1 MPYLASFFLFDVLM
15 RLFFLDILLM
25 PFISKK
31 IPSIAIIILHTI
43 PEIPNII
50 GNGNIA
56 LTTRII
62 NPTVIFDTGNSLNVI
77 STPKISI
84 LLL

>member
-15 RLFFLDILLM
+15 RLFFSRCFVDA
-25 PFISKK
+25 FYKKK

-62 NPTVIFDTGNSLNVI
+62 NPQL
-77 STPKISI
+77 SI
-84 LLL
+84 K